1 MEAGGRFGGVM
12 IFYRTLEDLTEA
24 AEAGQAD
31 AQYEIAMGHITG
43 FCKGQVAEV
52 DSARAYNWMM
62 LAAEQGHAAAMENI
76 GRMCL
81 NGYIGIS
88 ASHQQAPINRA
99 AGLSWLQKALVAGAP
114 GACREL
120 GLYYRYEDPFKAA
133 EYFYKAAYY
142 FGDTLAL
149 RYYGEAL
156 LKGDGVDQDEEA
168 GRKVLASALSMES
181 GHDAEDTAR
190 MSDDYGFAITPVTD
204 DEDRAARDKRAADY
218 YLAALQRR
226 AAAGEPAGQHELAL
240 RYYLGNGVAQ
250 DMAQARVW
258 LEKSANGGFAPAIR
272 QIETLQNRTRH

>member
-1 MEAGGRFGGVM
+1 M

-24 AEAGQAD
+24 AEAGNAD
-31 AQYEIAMGHITG
+31 AQYELAMGYITG
-43 FCKGQVAEV
+43 ICKGQMV
-52 DSARAYNWMM
+52 DVSSADAYNWMM
-62 LAAEQGHAAAMENI
+62 LAAEQGHATAMENI
-76 GRMCL
+76 GRGYL
-81 NGYIGIS
+81 NGYIGIAVS
-88 ASHQQAPINRA
+88 RQQIPINRKTA
-99 AGLSWLQKALVAGAP
+99 LSWLQKALVAGAP
-114 GACREL
+114 GAGREL
-120 GLYYRYEDPFKAA
+120 GHYYRYEDPFKAA

-156 LKGDGVDQDEEA
+156 LKGDGIDQDEAA

-181 GHDAEDTAR
+181 GYDAEDAVR
-190 MSDDYGFAITPVTD
+190 MSAEYGFNVTPVGD

-250 DMAQARVW
+250 NMAQARAW
-258 LEKSANGGFAPAIR
+258 LEKSAAGGYAPAVKQMESLQSR
-272 QIETLQNRTRH
+272 TLH